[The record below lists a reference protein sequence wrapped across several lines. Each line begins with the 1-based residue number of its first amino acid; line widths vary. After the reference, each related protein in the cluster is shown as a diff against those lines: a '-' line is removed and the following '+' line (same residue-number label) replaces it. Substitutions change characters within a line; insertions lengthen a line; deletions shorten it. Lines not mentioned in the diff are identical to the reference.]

1 MEITSF
7 NSEEISKVVEE
18 MKISFS
24 KEISELNQM
33 IKEELGENK
42 HYYRISLISEL
53 IEKDIKELLNIFN
66 DTLLKSLEKSE
77 YIQKETKELK
87 DLVKNLDI
95 IEFDEDLDPVSQIV
109 KDLNTLDDFDKWRIM
124 TYVSGFTSASENRRI
139 DKYKAKVNRHKQKS

>member
-53 IEKDIKELLNIFN
+53 IEKDIKELLNIFS
-66 DTLLKSLEKSE
+66 DTLLKVLEKSE
-77 YIQKETKELK
+77 YVQKETKELK
-87 DLVKNLDI
+87 TLVENLDI

-109 KDLNTLDDFDKWRIM
+109 KDLNTMDDFNKWRIM
-124 TYVSGFTSASENRRI
+124 SYVSGFASAKGNRLV